1 MGDAAFAVGDDVVA
15 ALALAL
21 CWSPVT
27 LGLVRRDDGDVMSF
41 RLGVDLKMSLQRDAK
56 MFV

>member
-1 MGDAAFAVGDDVVA
+1 MGDAAFAVGDAVVA
-15 ALALAL
+15 TLAF

-27 LGLVRRDDGDVMSF
+27 LGLVLRDDGDVMSF